1 MAEYPRIAVGG
12 AANHQSI
19 HTKCI
24 LIILCRRSIHHVTVA
39 DNGDVHAGIVFHSS
53 DEGPIGGI
61 AVFGGAQAAVDGQ
74 GGDAH
79 VLQAFGDV
87 DDFAVRVIVT
97 EACLDRHRCLY
108 RLHHSFSDGHH
119 LRDVVHDARAGT
131 FRSHLLY
138 RTTEV
143 DVDDI
148 RVGRLGITR
157 RLHHRIDG
165 VAEDLNAH
173 GTFHLLKIEFLDAF
187 HRVADKAVGGD
198 EFRVHHVGAK
208 EFADITERRVRH
220 VFHRREEQRIML
232 EFEVGE
238 FVHFL
243 VSALRPF
250 DELRAQDLG
259 FYAAKVQKV
268 YLCSKI
274 NLIMN
279 DNLKQSTGIRI
290 LIFLVILLISGLIG
304 VAASALFMFAG
315 DTGMKLGQGISS
327 IFMFVVPPIVYYFI
341 TRKEHQMRDLGLRK
355 LSPPWWLIL
364 IGAILM
370 FISLPVSNLLT
381 EWNEGMKLGGAF
393 QMLEDMMK
401 TLEQTAT
408 DLTERMLNVDTIG
421 GLLLNLIII
430 ALIPAVGEELTFRG
444 VIQQGLTRRM
454 NPHVAIILSAAI
466 FSFIHFQFYGFLT
479 RMFLGMLLGYMFYI
493 TGSLWTSI
501 LMHFLNNGS
510 AVLIYY
516 LNNKGIINVDVD
528 HFGATQ
534 SVWLIIVSAV
544 VTIGL
549 IAWSWIKAQP
559 KKQAETT
566 PLTPPAGNN

>member
-1 MAEYPRIAVGG
+1 
-12 AANHQSI
+12 
-19 HTKCI
+19 
-24 LIILCRRSIHHVTVA
+24 
-39 DNGDVHAGIVFHSS
+39 
-53 DEGPIGGI
+53 
-61 AVFGGAQAAVDGQ
+61 
-74 GGDAH
+74 
-79 VLQAFGDV
+79 
-87 DDFAVRVIVT
+87 
-97 EACLDRHRCLY
+97 
-108 RLHHSFSDGHH
+108 
-119 LRDVVHDARAGT
+119 
-131 FRSHLLY
+131 
-138 RTTEV
+138 
-143 DVDDI
+143 
-148 RVGRLGITR
+148 
-157 RLHHRIDG
+157 
-165 VAEDLNAH
+165 
-173 GTFHLLKIEFLDAF
+173 
-187 HRVADKAVGGD
+187 
-198 EFRVHHVGAK
+198 
-208 EFADITERRVRH
+208 
-220 VFHRREEQRIML
+220 
-232 EFEVGE
+232 
-238 FVHFL
+238 
-243 VSALRPF
+243 
-250 DELRAQDLG
+250 
-259 FYAAKVQKV
+259 
-268 YLCSKI
+268 
-274 NLIMN
+274 MN
-279 DNLKQSTGIRI
+279 DNLKQSSGIRI

-355 LSPPWWLIL
+355 LSPPWWFIF
-364 IGAILM
+364 IGAVLM

-421 GLLLNLIII
+421 GLLLNLVII

-534 SVWLIIVSAV
+534 SVWLIIASAV

>member
-1 MAEYPRIAVGG
+1 
-12 AANHQSI
+12 
-19 HTKCI
+19 
-24 LIILCRRSIHHVTVA
+24 
-39 DNGDVHAGIVFHSS
+39 
-53 DEGPIGGI
+53 
-61 AVFGGAQAAVDGQ
+61 
-74 GGDAH
+74 
-79 VLQAFGDV
+79 
-87 DDFAVRVIVT
+87 
-97 EACLDRHRCLY
+97 
-108 RLHHSFSDGHH
+108 
-119 LRDVVHDARAGT
+119 
-131 FRSHLLY
+131 
-138 RTTEV
+138 
-143 DVDDI
+143 
-148 RVGRLGITR
+148 
-157 RLHHRIDG
+157 
-165 VAEDLNAH
+165 
-173 GTFHLLKIEFLDAF
+173 
-187 HRVADKAVGGD
+187 
-198 EFRVHHVGAK
+198 
-208 EFADITERRVRH
+208 
-220 VFHRREEQRIML
+220 
-232 EFEVGE
+232 
-238 FVHFL
+238 
-243 VSALRPF
+243 
-250 DELRAQDLG
+250 
-259 FYAAKVQKV
+259 
-268 YLCSKI
+268 
-274 NLIMN
+274 MN

-304 VAASALFMFAG
+304 VAASAIFMFAG

-421 GLLLNLIII
+421 GLLLNLVII

-444 VIQQGLTRRM
+444 VIQQALTRKM
-454 NPHVAIILSAAI
+454 NPHIAIILSAAI

-501 LMHFLNNGS
+501 LMHFFNNGS

-516 LNNKGIINVDVD
+516 LNNKRIINVDVD